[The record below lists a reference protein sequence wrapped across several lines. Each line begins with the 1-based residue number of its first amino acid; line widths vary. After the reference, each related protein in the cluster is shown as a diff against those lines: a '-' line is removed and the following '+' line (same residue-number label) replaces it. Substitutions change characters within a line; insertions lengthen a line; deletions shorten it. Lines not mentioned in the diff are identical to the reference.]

1 MSFVAEWLGYYQHYT
16 SCCCRSERTTTA
28 RQLTGRKHWL
38 QGCTCSLSWITMSL
52 CQINNSFRLSS
63 TLPHVNSIMK
73 LQECDWV
80 QKLLGD
86 KTNMY
91 WSVSEIPTNCLAIC
105 FQADKALKF
114 LYFWMAKWMLL
125 VLAAWVGISER
136 SHFVTQLDLLIAAT
150 SLVPFLGEIV
160 VCVCLCLEVQLEI
173 HASHFS
179 WNYLVMSAL
188 VIIWVSAL
196 NWIEFL
202 TQIGVISTGRVIW
215 QLNPFWLLNLLRLLL
230 SHIFNVIG

>member
-73 LQECDWV
+73 LQECHWV

-136 SHFVTQLDLLIAAT
+136 SHFVTQLDLLIAAA
-150 SLVPFLGEIV
+150 SLVSFLGEIV
-160 VCVCLCLEVQLEI
+160 VCVCVFVSGG
-173 HASHFS
+173 AT
-179 WNYLVMSAL
+179 WNPCKPFFLKL
-188 VIIWVSAL
+188 PCNVSTRDHL
-196 NWIEFL
+196 SVSFELDWISYSNW
-202 TQIGVISTGRVIW
+202 GY
-215 QLNPFWLLNLLRLLL
+215 
-230 SHIFNVIG
+230 

>member
-73 LQECDWV
+73 LQECHWV

-136 SHFVTQLDLLIAAT
+136 SHFVTQLDLLIAAA

-160 VCVCLCLEVQLEI
+160 VCVCLCLEV
-173 HASHFS
+173 
-179 WNYLVMSAL
+179 
-188 VIIWVSAL
+188 
-196 NWIEFL
+196 
-202 TQIGVISTGRVIW
+202 
-215 QLNPFWLLNLLRLLL
+215 
-230 SHIFNVIG
+230 